1 MGTIPS
7 VVTMTS
13 NMFLHYE
20 KELFVHKQTA
30 EEGLEKLKTLDAG
43 AQRTSTLDATSKA
56 IDVVAETL
64 AQMELEA
71 RSSAGDTKAQQTA
84 QARQHKEALGVLRKR
99 LSDANQG
106 PGIAAQR
113 AQLLAGSDQ
122 AMRMVSDEQHS
133 RLLATPDRL
142 NKGNQKLQQA
152 MATALETEQIGES
165 IMVDLESQ
173 RQTIERSRATLHSAN
188 SGLARS
194 KKLLRSMGKRALANR
209 LLMIVIIG
217 LLVLSIFFIL
227 YLQFFYSPTS
237 PAPAPAL
244 VTTPPPSPPPPSPPP
259 PMDIWSF
266 G

>member
-1 MGTIPS
+1 
-7 VVTMTS
+7 MTS

-30 EEGLEKLKTLDAG
+30 EEGLEKLKTLDVG

-84 QARQHKEALGVLRKR
+84 Q
-99 LSDANQG
+99 
-106 PGIAAQR
+106 
-113 AQLLAGSDQ
+113 LLAGSDQ
-122 AMRMVSDEQHS
+122 AMRMASDEQHS
-133 RLLATPDRL
+133 RLLATTDRL

-259 PMDIWSF
+259 
-266 G
+266 